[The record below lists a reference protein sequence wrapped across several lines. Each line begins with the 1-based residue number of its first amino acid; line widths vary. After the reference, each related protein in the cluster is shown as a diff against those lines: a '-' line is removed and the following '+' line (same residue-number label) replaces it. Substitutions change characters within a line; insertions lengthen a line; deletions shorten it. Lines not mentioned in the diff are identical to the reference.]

1 MRTGGNVFSLLLHSF
16 SELCCASEHPE
27 ERLVLGWRQVC
38 VSPQSRCH
46 HQEVV
51 PLGQTGDLLVVAGGR
66 VTSLGE
72 RIWPHYT
79 YGINTE
85 ISHSQLQL

>member
-1 MRTGGNVFSLLLHSF
+1 MCFLCFSTAFLSSAVPQL
-16 SELCCASEHPE
+16 EHPE
-27 ERLVLGWRQVC
+27 GRLVLGWRQVC
-38 VSPQSRCH
+38 VSPQSRCQ